1 MRTINYTKSN
11 FTLKNYVIGTIN
23 NFKENSNFYEY
34 TLKVHKNFNI
44 HKIFITN
51 NPTKKNSII
60 LEDNPIFQINDILEI
75 TEEKEIITHISKDSN
90 DNSLLVNNHCNL
102 RCINCPQTNTDEIPN
117 LRKKNFEIID
127 LLNKN
132 INQIGLTG
140 GEPTLNI
147 DYLIEIIEK
156 LYKKNNKIQIDIL
169 SNANNLSDATQ
180 LFELI
185 MIKKID
191 VTFCVA
197 LYADIPEIH
206 DKLTQVKGSFWKT
219 IKALHYM
226 AYYQQKIELR
236 FIINKLNYNRLPSF
250 INFSYNNLP
259 YIKRLALIG
268 MEYSGA
274 ALKNAEQLYIKQSDY
289 NLQLVNAIKTAKQR
303 NIPIFI
309 FNHQVCKVDMKIWKY
324 CVPTIS
330 DWKTYYLP
338 HCNFCAMRDIC
349 GGVFATTDPNY
360 LDEKTTPIT
369 YKLKGTFNEI
379 H

>member
-1 MRTINYTKSN
+1 MKI
-11 FTLKNYVIGTIN
+11 
-23 NFKENSNFYEY
+23 
-34 TLKVHKNFNI
+34 HKNFNI

-75 TEEKEIITHISKDSN
+75 TEEKEIITHISHNSN

-102 RCINCPQTNTDEIPN
+102 RCINCPQTSTEKIPN

-127 LLNKN
+127 LLNKS
-132 INQIGLTG
+132 INKIGLTG

-156 LYKKNNKIQIDIL
+156 LYKKNNKIRIDIL
-169 SNANNLSDATQ
+169 SNANNLGDATQ

-191 VTFCVA
+191 ITFCVA

-206 DKLTQVKGSFWKT
+206 DKLTQVKGSFWRT

-226 AYYQQKIELR
+226 AYYNQKIELR
-236 FIINKLNYNRLPSF
+236 FIINKLNYTRLPSF
-250 INFSYNNLP
+250 INFTYNNLP

-268 MEYSGA
+268 MEYSGF

-289 NLQLVNAIKTAKQR
+289 NLQLIDAIKAAKQR

-309 FNHQVCKVDMKIWKY
+309 FNHQVCKLDIKIWKY

-338 HCNFCAMRDIC
+338 HCNFCTMRDIC
-349 GGVFATTDPNY
+349 GGFFATTDPTY
-360 LDEKTTPIT
+360 LDEKTTPII
-369 YKLKGTFNEI
+369 YKVKE